1 MEKKDALTII
11 RESLSPEQQE
21 LLDIEIRKAELRGER
36 RIHLIKLGWQ
46 GMTDEEISWVYR
58 KYDGDTAKMPFVP
71 TLEQVRKAMT
81 DEKSK

>member
-46 GMTDEEISWVYR
+46 GMTDEEISWVYK

-71 TLEQVRKAMT
+71 TLKEIRQAIADEQK
-81 DEKSK
+81 